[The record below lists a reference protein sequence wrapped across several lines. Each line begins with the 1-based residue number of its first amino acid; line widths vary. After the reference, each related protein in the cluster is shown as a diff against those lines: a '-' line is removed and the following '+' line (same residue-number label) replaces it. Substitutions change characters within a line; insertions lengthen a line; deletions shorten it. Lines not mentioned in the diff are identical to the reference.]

1 MFKQINGKDPSKVLI
16 RFEDYNNNE
25 SNNVFNNNEF
35 NNNETDN
42 NETDNNETDNNETYN
57 NKCYLQTNYGIN
69 NIPIVVKTT
78 HDYTNNTNLY
88 YSYKLDIQYT
98 ELLSRYLENLMN
110 ISLSVC
116 NNSLTKCI
124 NLKLDIL
131 IICVAI
137 IKTSKKARVK
147 LDKNN
152 KNELIIITNKINYYS
167 VIYILLKLDYYILN
181 LQFNKIEINT
191 ILITNKNKIKTY
203 IDNKV
208 FDYDDIKKI
217 ENESNQIY
225 NDLINNKKIIESFNN
240 TEKNNNYYLIIII
253 ILLLLF
259 FIYYFISF

>member
-1 MFKQINGKDPSKVLI
+1 MFKQINEKDPSKVLI
-16 RFEDYNNNE
+16 RFENYNEIETNYSESKTNYSESETNYSKSETNYNE
-25 SNNVFNNNEF
+25 SKTNK
-35 NNNETDN
+35 
-42 NETDNNETDNNETYN
+42 

-98 ELLSRYLENLMN
+98 ELLTRYLENLMN

-116 NNSLTKCI
+116 NNSLKKCI

-137 IKTSKKARVK
+137 IKTSKKARMK
-147 LDKNN
+147 LDKGN
-152 KNELIIITNKINYYS
+152 KNDLIIITNKINYYS
-167 VIYILLKLDYYILN
+167 VVYILLKLDYYILN
-181 LQFNKIEINT
+181 LKFNKIEIDN
-191 ILITNKNKIKTY
+191 ILIINKNKIKTY

-217 ENESNQIY
+217 ENESNQLY
-225 NDLINNKKIIESFNN
+225 NDLINTKIIESFNN
-240 TEKNNNYYLIIII
+240 TKKTNNNYLIIII
-253 ILLLLF
+253 IILLILL
-259 FIYYFISF
+259 YYFISLYK